1 MQNNPTI
8 PQPRNLN
15 HSESECYLSR
25 KYSQF
30 VSEGPS
36 HLTSSQENLPE
47 VVSLSST
54 KRRFHIRNRTPVHF
68 SSTKISSRFEPSLEI
83 ATCQAFDQLFQG
95 FHSWPSYY
103 HREPEIAP
111 ENSKRKNVFMQK
123 SQMLIWYHLWRLTK
137 RPPVLKSRQLLQFL
151 LLSANLLAPVGLQ
164 VLRGDDPRV
173 EITIST
179 SLNMPSSSA
188 VEKGPLVW
196 L

>member
-1 MQNNPTI
+1 MILKQCLWITNSVINVITI
-8 PQPRNLN
+8 CPENTP
-15 HSESECYLSR
+15 SS
-25 KYSQF
+25 SQRDR
-30 VSEGPS
+30 
-36 HLTSSQENLPE
+36 LTSPAAKKT
-47 VVSLSST
+47 SLKWFRCRAQSDDSISGT
-54 KRRFHIRNRTPVHF
+54 ELLFTF
-68 SSTKISSRFEPSLEI
+68 LLLFSSRFEPSLEI
-83 ATCQAFDQLFQG
+83 ATCQAFDQLYQG

-123 SQMLIWYHLWRLTK
+123 SQLLIWYHLWRLTK
-137 RPPVLKSRQLLQFL
+137 RPPVLKSRQLLPFL

-164 VLRGDDPRV
+164 VLRGGDPRV